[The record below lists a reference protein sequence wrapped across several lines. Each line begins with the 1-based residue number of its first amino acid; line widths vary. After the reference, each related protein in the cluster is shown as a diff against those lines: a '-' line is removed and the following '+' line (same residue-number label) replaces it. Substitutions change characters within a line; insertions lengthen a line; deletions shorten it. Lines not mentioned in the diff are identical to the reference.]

1 MCSSSKTGDQKRLL
15 LLDNAKTLLLG
26 GNRNDQKTKVKND
39 YLIHSLIHDPFFVH
53 KITGLYDELCETLSC
68 SSRDDRLHHVIQ
80 NQLFGSK
87 IRGPPEDDDE
97 EDIHK
102 ICHTELELYRAL
114 QLSGLVL
121 MVAMHSTRPDPTGRL
136 VEGTVT
142 PTITTIQTT
151 MRQCEYLISLLHP
164 ITADQRL
171 GVVQNNPS
179 ESIFNCP
186 WHVQIQHIRLEYP
199 FTHKLFSNQ
208 DESKEEQEE
217 NLLLMISKEELALEE
232 HSLMVMANTPIPL
245 QPRCLEVEEPVA
257 KRTKIDASTTPLQPE
272 KVHEQL
278 MKLWP
283 KDQVR
288 GVKKT
293 LSLSSSSSSSGKK
306 SPTTLPLHNCIL
318 LALALCLLSWQG
330 QVNGFLLVPITRIK
344 VDGNGYD
351 PSARILSAFP
361 SNDEFYTNNNDNKIG
376 IMLEGISES
385 DTQTTTPATVTSIS
399 IHPVTNRERALDVLV
414 FRHGKLAKTLDE
426 YCQAHPEQ
434 TREAALTTL
443 TSFTFDDERLQQF
456 YAVLDESSTLLYSK
470 FPTGFL
476 ERTHRVMGTIDAA
489 AVGKEERDDT
499 KTVLLELKN
508 LRVHEVARRQGVGR
522 ALIQAVQEYAVDQE
536 AQVYLEVDSKNS
548 RAIRLYKQ
556 MGFVP
561 DEDNANR
568 MTWRKTS

>member
-26 GNRNDQKTKVKND
+26 GNDQTTKVKND
-39 YLIHSLIHDPFFVH
+39 YLIHSLIHDPLFVQ
-53 KITGLYDELCETLSC
+53 KITGLHDELCETLSC

-87 IRGPPEDDDE
+87 IRRPPEDDDE

-114 QLSGLVL
+114 QLSSLVL
-121 MVAMHSTRPDPTGRL
+121 MVAIHSTRPDPAGRL
-136 VEGTVT
+136 EEGTVT
-142 PTITTIQTT
+142 PTSTTIQTT
-151 MRQCEYLISLLHP
+151 MRQCDFLISLLQP
-164 ITADQRL
+164 IITDQRL
-171 GVVQNNPS
+171 GDVQNNPS
-179 ESIFNCP
+179 ESTFNCP
-186 WHVQIQHIRLEYP
+186 WHVQIQHIHNEYP
-199 FTHKLFSNQ
+199 FTDKLFSNQ
-208 DESKEEQEE
+208 DESLAMETTQNEEEEE

-245 QPRCLEVEEPVA
+245 QPRCLEVEEPLA
-257 KRTKIDASTTPLQPE
+257 KRTKIDASTTPLQPL

-278 MKLWP
+278 VKLWP

-288 GVKKT
+288 DAKQT
-293 LSLSSSSSSSGKK
+293 LSSSSGRK
-306 SPTTLPLHNCIL
+306 SPTTLPLQNCIL

-330 QVNGFLLVPITRIK
+330 QVNGFLMVPITRIK
-344 VDGNGYD
+344 VGGDLYD
-351 PSARILSAFP
+351 SLARMLSA

-376 IMLEGISES
+376 IMLEGIGES
-385 DTQTTTPATVTSIS
+385 DTQTTTPATATSIS

-426 YCQAHPEQ
+426 YCQAYPEQ

-476 ERTHRVMGTIDAA
+476 ERTHRVIGTIDAA
-489 AVGKEERDDT
+489 AVVKEERDDT
-499 KTVLLELKN
+499 KMVLLELKN

-522 ALIQAVQEYAVDQE
+522 ALIQAAQEYAVAQE
-536 AQVYLEVDSKNS
+536 AEVYLEVDSDNS
-548 RAIRLYKQ
+548 GAIRLYQ
-556 MGFVP
+556 HMGFVP
-561 DEDNANR
+561 DEDNVNR
-568 MTWRKTS
+568 MTWRNIS